1 MVDTSEKE
9 TVSKVIKAPEEGRTI
24 EEATN
29 FSKLDHHIID
39 CEPQTIPMKELES
52 YPINPQ
58 NPSKF
63 LRVGKD

>member
-52 YPINPQ
+52 YPVNP
-58 NPSKF
+58 
-63 LRVGKD
+63 